1 MKVKYT
7 CLIKIFR
14 TKKFSLLET
23 SEIYIYLLE
32 MNTPHYS
39 NSHNLGI
46 ILPKIVAFSV
56 QTLVYVPS
64 LSSRLLLRN
73 IPNFFDYYGSSP
85 MCLSSRNR
93 SNSKAF
99 RHILPRVAPVCEG
112 MHYHKTGV
120 PWQMKSIFII
130 VLFLLVLP

>member
-1 MKVKYT
+1 
-7 CLIKIFR
+7 
-14 TKKFSLLET
+14 
-23 SEIYIYLLE
+23 

-73 IPNFFDYYGSSP
+73 IPIFFDYYGSSP

-99 RHILPRVAPVCEG
+99 RPIMPYSAPVCEG

-120 PWQMKSIFII
+120 PWQMKSTFII
-130 VLFLLVLP
+130 VFSYLKMP

>member
-1 MKVKYT
+1 
-7 CLIKIFR
+7 
-14 TKKFSLLET
+14 
-23 SEIYIYLLE
+23 

-85 MCLSSRNR
+85 MCLSSLNR

-99 RHILPRVAPVCEG
+99 CLILPCIAPVCKS
-112 MHYHKTGV
+112 MNYHKTGV
-120 PWQMKSIFII
+120 PCQIKSTFII
-130 VLFLLVLP
+130 VA

>member
-1 MKVKYT
+1 
-7 CLIKIFR
+7 
-14 TKKFSLLET
+14 
-23 SEIYIYLLE
+23 

-46 ILPKIVAFSV
+46 ILPKIVVFSV

-120 PWQMKSIFII
+120 PWQMNNTFILLILSPYIFSKPCKYWLSNLYTRLFEII
-130 VLFLLVLP
+130 FYLQEDAT